1 MTTKTLTATTVEGIF
16 LACLFKEGED
26 TANHVKAEGIVTR
39 VGFHPQRLEEH
50 KAEIA
55 ELLDLLPDTFKRTG
69 GGGML
74 FLNACFDRNDVQW
87 TGMHSAV
94 EQLFLLGLATGKVT
108 ELMPRELWSAMPG
121 GMPYY
126 VID

>member
-1 MTTKTLTATTVEGIF
+1 MTTKNLTATTVEGIF

-39 VGFHPQRLEEH
+39 VGFHPGRLDEH

-55 ELLDLLPDTFKRTG
+55 ELLELLPDSFKKTG
-69 GGGML
+69 GGGMS
-74 FLNACFDRNDVQW
+74 FLNGCYDRNDVQW
-87 TGMHSAV
+87 TGMQSAV

-108 ELMPRELWSAMPG
+108 CLAPRELWSAMPG